1 MKVVLK
7 AFAIAF
13 LFLAGLTVGA
23 VTSVYFLI
31 QSSKAEEPVCSLES
45 AFKHVEKGETAYC
58 KNFRLY
64 RRGDGSFVVYSLEKQ
79 DRHFAI
85 ARR

>member
-1 MKVVLK
+1 MLK
-7 AFAIAF
+7 ILVIFLVFLTGLAI
-13 LFLAGLTVGA
+13 GA
-23 VTSVYFLI
+23 MTSVYFLM

-64 RRGDGSFVVYSLEKQ
+64 RRGDGSFVVYDLESQ
-79 DRHFAI
+79 NRHFAI